1 MNLIKLD
8 AIDSTNDFLKKL
20 SQNESIENL
29 TVVTAKS
36 QTNGRGQMGAKW
48 NSEAR
53 KNLITSILI
62 KDLLLD
68 INAIFDL
75 NVAVAL
81 AVIKALE
88 HLEIPD
94 LAIKWPND
102 IVAENK
108 KIGGILIENSI
119 KSNGTIES
127 VVGIG
132 LNVNQTNFENL
143 PKASSLKCIS
153 KKYFEVD
160 DVLIKIFNEIKL
172 NLLPIKNQEL
182 GHLWKRYNDKI
193 FKKGTPMPF
202 EDLDKKRFMGII
214 QKVKS
219 NGQLEILLE
228 DDSLKC
234 FQIKEIQMLY

>member
-1 MNLIKLD
+1 MILIKLD

-29 TVVTAKS
+29 TVITAKS

-48 NSEAR
+48 NSEPH
-53 KNLITSILI
+53 KNLIASILI
-62 KDLLLD
+62 KDLLWD
-68 INAIFDL
+68 INTIFGL
-75 NVAVAL
+75 NVAIAL
-81 AVIKALE
+81 AVFTALE

-143 PKASSLKCIS
+143 PKATSLKCVS
-153 KKYFEVD
+153 NKDFDVD
-160 DVLIKIFNEIKL
+160 DILFKIFDQIKL
-172 NLLPIKNQEL
+172 NLIPIKNQQL
-182 GHLWKRYNDKI
+182 GNLWERYNDKI
-193 FKKGTPMPF
+193 FKKGIPMPF
-202 EDLDKKRFMGII
+202 EGLDQKRFMGII

-219 NGQLEILLE
+219 NGRLEILLE

>member
-48 NSEAR
+48 NSEPH
-53 KNLITSILI
+53 KNLTTSILI

-68 INAIFDL
+68 VNAIFGL
-75 NVAVAL
+75 NVAIAL
-81 AVIKALE
+81 AVITALE

-94 LAIKWPND
+94 FAIKWPND

-127 VVGIG
+127 IVGIG

-143 PKASSLKCIS
+143 PKASSLKCILN
-153 KKYFEVD
+153 KDFEVE
-160 DVLIKIFNEIKL
+160 DVLLRIYDEIKV
-172 NLLPIKNQEL
+172 NLLDVKNQDL
-182 GHLWKRYNDKI
+182 SHLWARYNDKL
-193 FKKGTPMPF
+193 FKKGIPMPF
-202 EDLDKKRFMGII
+202 EDINKKRFMGIT
-214 QKVKS
+214 QKVKL

>member
-20 SQNESIENL
+20 SQSESIESL

-48 NSEAR
+48 NAEPY

-62 KDLLLD
+62 KDLLWD
-68 INAIFDL
+68 VNTIFGL

-81 AVIKALE
+81 AVITALE

-108 KIGGILIENSI
+108 KIGGILIENII

-143 PKASSLKCIS
+143 PRATSLKCIS
-153 KKYFEVD
+153 NKDFDVD
-160 DVLIKIFNEIKL
+160 DVLLKIYDEIKL
-172 NLLPIKNQEL
+172 NLIPIKNQDL
-182 GHLWKRYNDKI
+182 SHLWERYNDKI
-193 FKKGTPMPF
+193 FKKGIPMPF

-214 QKVKS
+214 QKVKL

-228 DDSLKC
+228 DESLKC